1 MKKIFKILGIIVGC
15 ILALIIILWAGYYAY
30 VNYRV
35 YSAIHALKKPYIED
49 AKQSLGA
56 ETPML
61 AYYEFRKALQAD
73 DINTALLYIFESSR
87 EKYKEEFK
95 DPKRIKIYLDMPEDL
110 KEESVS
116 QCDGEAFAC
125 EQTAIYYYEYEVTS
139 EQKEY
144 EIGDGY
150 KFITEEPGIHRSYTN
165 FIKNLA
171 GRWQIDEL

>member
-1 MKKIFKILGIIVGC
+1 MKKILKILGIIIGC
-15 ILALIIILWAGYYAY
+15 ILILIAILWAGYHAY

-35 YSAIHALKKPYIED
+35 YSAINALKKPYIED
-49 AKQSLGA
+49 AKQSLGS

-61 AYYEFRKALQAD
+61 VYYEFRKALQED

-125 EQTAIYYYEYEVTS
+125 EQTAIYYYEYEVKNS
-139 EQKEY
+139 EEH
-144 EIGDGY
+144 EFEGI
-150 KFITEEPGIHRSYTN
+150 KFILDPGEYSHNMR
-165 FIKNLA
+165 FIKNLV
-171 GRWQIDEL
+171 GKWQIDEL